1 MTLEAQNA
9 ADFAR
14 SQTSHEAQNNF
25 GVEDPELPKC
35 LLILIFGN
43 IFGAVFFLD
52 VLRKKWTEDTESC
65 RASQLFQGKGASSP
79 VPPSLRRLMFLP

>member
-1 MTLEAQNA
+1 MSF
-9 ADFAR
+9 DFDFWEYFWSR
-14 SQTSHEAQNNF
+14 
-25 GVEDPELPKC
+25 
-35 LLILIFGN
+35 
-43 IFGAVFFLD
+43 FFLD

>member
-35 LLILIFGN
+35 LLILIFGD
-43 IFGAVFFLD
+43 IFGAVFF
-52 VLRKKWTEDTESC
+52 RCFEKKWTEDTESC